1 MRKNILI
8 LILTIMGLSSINAQD
23 TYLQEESQS
32 VEERAKVLT
41 KKYEPE
47 LVMTTDQAL
56 LFEKKL
62 GEFLIRSNE
71 IKQLNRPV
79 KEKLQLLQELS
90 AQENSEM
97 ANILSRR
104 QVRRYAK
111 VKSKLQPIA
120 MVVDSVENKK

>member
-1 MRKNILI
+1 
-8 LILTIMGLSSINAQD
+8 MGLSSINAQD